1 MYDDTIAAIATPIG
15 EGAIGIVRLSGPD
28 SLALAGKVFSGRLSH
43 RYLSRGRIVDPD
55 DGSVLDEVMAT
66 CMLAPN
72 SYTCEDTVE
81 IYGHGGPVPLQAVL
95 KALLRC
101 GARAAGPGE
110 FTLRAFLNGRIDLTQ
125 AEAVLDVIEAKTDAG
140 LRVAMNGLQG
150 GLSQSASRKPAPPFW
165 KSWPT

>member
-15 EGAIGIVRLSGPD
+15 EGAIGVVRLSGPD
-28 SLALAGKVFSGRLSH
+28 SLALAGKVFSGRFSH

-81 IYGHGGPVPLQAVL
+81 IYGHGGPIPLQAVL

-101 GARAAGPGE
+101 GAVPRVPVNSPCAPSSTAASISP
-110 FTLRAFLNGRIDLTQ
+110 RPR
-125 AEAVLDVIEAKTDAG
+125 
-140 LRVAMNGLQG
+140 
-150 GLSQSASRKPAPPFW
+150 LSSMS
-165 KSWPT
+165 

>member
-15 EGAIGIVRLSGPD
+15 EGAIGVVRLSGPD

-81 IYGHGGPVPLQAVL
+81 IYGHGGPSTP
-95 KALLRC
+95 
-101 GARAAGPGE
+101 AGC
-110 FTLRAFLNGRIDLTQ
+110 
-125 AEAVLDVIEAKTDAG
+125 
-140 LRVAMNGLQG
+140 
-150 GLSQSASRKPAPPFW
+150 SQSPSPLRGPCRGPRRVYPARLP
-165 KSWPT
+165 

>member
-81 IYGHGGPVPLQAVL
+81 IYGT
-95 KALLRC
+95 
-101 GARAAGPGE
+101 AAQCLYRLSSRLS
-110 FTLRAFLNGRIDLTQ
+110 F
-125 AEAVLDVIEAKTDAG
+125 DAG
-140 LRVAMNGLQG
+140 LVPRAP
-150 GLSQSASRKPAPPFW
+150 ASLPCAPSSMAASISPRPKP
-165 KSWPT
+165 S